1 MKNIA
6 ALALS
11 TTLLAGTAWASTSP
25 VGTWRSIDDKTQQP
39 RSEVVITEN
48 QGVLSGKIARVL
60 RPDADPNAV
69 CDKCSDDRKGQ
80 PMVGLEIIRDAKPN
94 RDNSV
99 WEGGRILDPETG
111 RSYNLRMT
119 VTDQGQRLD
128 VRGSIGP
135 FGRTQTWIRV
145 E

>member
-11 TTLLAGTAWASTSP
+11 STLLAGTAWASTSP

-60 RPDADPNAV
+60 RPDADSNAV

-111 RSYNLRMT
+111 RSYNLRMM

>member
-11 TTLLAGTAWASTSP
+11 TTLLVGTAWASTSP

-111 RSYNLRMT
+111 RSYNLRMM

>member
-111 RSYNLRMT
+111 RSYNLRMM

>member
-1 MKNIA
+1 MKTIT
-6 ALALS
+6 ALTFSL
-11 TTLLAGTAWASTSP
+11 TFLAGSAWAHTTP
-25 VGTWRSIDDKTQQP
+25 VGTWHSIDDKTQQP

-48 QGVLSGKIARVL
+48 QGVLNGTIARVL

-69 CDKCSDDRKGQ
+69 CDKCTDERKGK

-94 RDNSV
+94 RDNTV

-119 VTDQGQRLD
+119 VTDEGKRLD
-128 VRGSIGP
+128 VRGSFGP